1 MKTFELA
8 YLSNPEYIEADTK
21 VVQDAFEAYPIKFQ
35 ALRTIENIFSS
46 LSDVNFYADYLCID
60 LKYLKSVKGVHS
72 VELLTTIKTL
82 ISCTVCREFTGF
94 GVKTQKRKTKVI
106 CIVSETDDPKD
117 IRAID
122 KVVDG
127 LAPRVGETWTHK
139 MVHEYIG
146 NHLINEDM
154 SMPKMIQEYLKNSN
168 KVIKL
173 KFKKDD
179 INLTPRQEQIH
190 ALISSRGASNKVIA
204 RTLNI
209 SESTVKLHVSAIL
222 KKYGVKN
229 RTQLVVFS
237 PKETTEVS

>member
-1 MKTFELA
+1 MKRFKLA
-8 YLSNPEYIEADTK
+8 YLVNPDYIANDSK
-21 VVQDAFEAYPIKFQ
+21 VIAEAYANLPINFESIIS
-35 ALRTIENIFSS
+35 IESIFSR

-60 LKYLKSVKGVHS
+60 LKYLKSMEGVHS
-72 VELLTTIKTL
+72 IELLSTIKTL
-82 ISCTVCREFTGF
+82 ISCTVCREHSSG
-94 GVKTQKRKTKVI
+94 GIPIKRNTKII
-106 CIVSETDDPKD
+106 CIVSETDDPKE
-117 IRAID
+117 IRAVD

-127 LAPRVGETWTHK
+127 LAPRVGKEWTHS
-139 MVHEYIG
+139 MIQDYIKD
-146 NHLINEDM
+146 HLCKADM

-173 KFKKDD
+173 KVKKSD

-190 ALISSRGASNKVIA
+190 TLISTRGASNKVIA

>member
-1 MKTFELA
+1 MKRVKLA
-8 YLSNPEYIEADTK
+8 YLVNPDCIATDNKVIDQAYSSFPIDFQSIMSIES
-21 VVQDAFEAYPIKFQ
+21 
-35 ALRTIENIFSS
+35 IFSH

-60 LKYLKSVKGVHS
+60 LKYLKSVQGVHS
-72 VELLTTIKTL
+72 IELLSTIKTL
-82 ISCTVCREFTGF
+82 ISCTVCREHSSG
-94 GVKTQKRKTKVI
+94 GIPVKRNTKVI

-117 IRAID
+117 IRAVA

-127 LAPRVGETWTHK
+127 LSPRVGKIWTHPIVQNYFK
-139 MVHEYIG
+139 D
-146 NHLINEDM
+146 HLIKEDM
-154 SMPKMIQEYLKNSN
+154 SMPKVIQEYLKNTN

-173 KFKKDD
+173 KVKKGD

-190 ALISSRGASNKVIA
+190 ALISTRGASNKVIA